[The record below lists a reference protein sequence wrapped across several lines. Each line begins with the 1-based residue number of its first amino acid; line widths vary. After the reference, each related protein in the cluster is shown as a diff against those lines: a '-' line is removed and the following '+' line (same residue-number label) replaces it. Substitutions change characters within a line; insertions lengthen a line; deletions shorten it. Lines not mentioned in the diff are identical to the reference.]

1 VLVQDYIPG
10 ESLSDRLER
19 GQRFTATVIRTIAQ
33 EVLEILIYLHELSP
47 PVLHRDIKPS
57 NLIINSENN
66 VYLVDFG
73 AVQSRGAVTGVTFT
87 VVGTSGYAPLEQF
100 WGRAV
105 PSSDLYA
112 LGMTLI
118 HLLTGIVPI
127 ELPHRDSKIQF
138 RQLVTIDDDLI
149 DWLETM
155 TDVAVEKRF
164 KSAREALKF
173 LQHPYYRQASSL
185 IDPKKLPKPP
195 HSSIRIAKHRDN
207 LEINLPPKIKLPSDA
222 PTLWS
227 LAIVLT
233 VTVFISPILTFII
246 ALIGFI
252 CLREMQLIL
261 TPQEVLI
268 KYKVLIFIYQK
279 FAFRTQDLWGIFL
292 HSNGTEGNYQ
302 IRLRTA
308 KNYYLIGQ
316 NLREDECLWLGQEI
330 QDWLNFIKYSV
341 SPQDDV

>member
-1 VLVQDYIPG
+1 MTFTSDSLLAERYQLQQRLGNTAIGRQTWLATDILSQESVIIKLLAFSPQMEWEELKLFERESAVLASLYHPRIPRYRDYFSLDKNQGDGIPWFVLVQDYIPG
-10 ESLSDRLER
+10 ESLSDHLER
-19 GQRFTATVIRTIAQ
+19 GQHFTPTVIRNIAQ
-33 EVLEILIYLHELSP
+33 EVLAILIYLHELSP

-155 TDVAVEKRF
+155 TNVAVEKRF

-173 LQHPYYRQASSL
+173 LQHPSYRQVSSL
-185 IDPKKLPKPP
+185 VDPKKLPKPP
-195 HSSIRIAKHRDN
+195 HSSIRIAK
-207 LEINLPPKIKLPSDA
+207 
-222 PTLWS
+222 
-227 LAIVLT
+227 
-233 VTVFISPILTFII
+233 
-246 ALIGFI
+246 
-252 CLREMQLIL
+252 
-261 TPQEVLI
+261 
-268 KYKVLIFIYQK
+268 
-279 FAFRTQDLWGIFL
+279 
-292 HSNGTEGNYQ
+292 
-302 IRLRTA
+302 
-308 KNYYLIGQ
+308 
-316 NLREDECLWLGQEI
+316 
-330 QDWLNFIKYSV
+330 
-341 SPQDDV
+341 